1 MADETSFTPKPS
13 TVPDEQHRPIIHTY
27 GDDMAHAMDATDAK
41 VVAELLQTARERE
54 ASAKEVI
61 HVRDERAWYTTGALL
76 LLVLAIASA
85 FYGYY
90 HYRHLTVPAAP
101 AYSVGVFP
109 SIDPVIA
116 SNTDI
121 TTLVSSLETLQTLS
135 LDTPTLVPITD
146 ESHALLSTEQ
156 FFESIHARVSEPFQH
171 AIDIVRFGVL
181 HSDTRISSFLIFYVR
196 DPEIATKE
204 FLIAE
209 PTMLETFSPILGI
222 NPDDHQAEIGKGFES
237 GYRSNLAV
245 RTLSAADSTTGTRS
259 LLLYYGYATDNTIVM
274 ATDPAVLKTVYDS
287 IISQH

>member
-13 TVPDEQHRPIIHTY
+13 TVPDDQHRPIIHTY

-54 ASAKEVI
+54 ASAKEAI

-76 LLVLAIASA
+76 LLVLAVASG

-109 SIDPVIA
+109 SIDPVAIG
-116 SNTDI
+116 STDI
-121 TTLVSSLETLQTLS
+121 KKLIATLETYETLS
-135 LDTPTLVPITD
+135 VNKPTLVPITSD
-146 ESHALLSTEQ
+146 DQNLLNPEQ
-156 FFESIHARVSEPFQH
+156 FFSFITARVSEPFQT
-171 AIDIVRFGVL
+171 AIDVVRLGVINTG
-181 HSDTRISSFLIFYVR
+181 TRISPFLIFYVR

-209 PTMLETFSPILGI
+209 PTMLDVFSPALGI
-222 NPDDHQAEIGKGFES
+222 NPDEHQAEIGKNFES
-237 GYRSNLAV
+237 GYRYNLPL
-245 RTLSAADSTTGTRS
+245 RTLSATTIETGTRS

-274 ATDPAVLKTVYDS
+274 ATDPAALKTVYDS